1 MYIPYL
7 EQPSLQLGPVTI
19 HAFGVIV
26 AGSVLVGLEIAR
38 RRFAAMALD
47 PVVGQAL
54 AWWTLVGGFVGAHL
68 FSVLLYFPEK
78 VARNPLVLF
87 KFWEDISSFGGI
99 LGGLIG
105 MGAYLLRRRKV
116 PSHTRWEFVDA
127 VAFTFPFALAVG
139 RVACTLAHDHPGTVT
154 SFPLAVS
161 LATEPARAYITHV
174 YASAARLVELPPDP
188 ALARLGF
195 HDLGWYE
202 LLVLG
207 LAIAPATWWLG
218 RTRRRPGAFVASF
231 ILLYMPVRFALD
243 FLRVADAQY
252 AGLTPAQWSAGL
264 MLLALPLAW
273 RGWWATPLASEEQL
287 RS

>member
-1 MYIPYL
+1 MYIPYF
-7 EQPSLQLGPVTI
+7 EQPSLHLGPVTI

-38 RRFAAMALD
+38 RRMAAMALD
-47 PVVGQAL
+47 PVVGQGL
-54 AWWTLVGGFVGAHL
+54 AWWTMLGGFVGAHL

-87 KFWEDISSFGGI
+87 KFWEDISSFGGM

-105 MGAYLLRRRKV
+105 MGAYLLRQRNI
-116 PSHTRWEFVDA
+116 PSYTRWQYVDA
-127 VAFTFPFALAVG
+127 VAFAFPFALAAG
-139 RVACTLAHDHPGTVT
+139 RIACTLAHDHPGTVT

-161 LATEPARAYITHV
+161 LATDPARAYITHV
-174 YASAARLVELPPDP
+174 YTTAGRLVELPPDP
-188 ALARLGF
+188 PLARLGF

-207 LAIAPATWWLG
+207 LVIAPVTWWLG
-218 RTRRRPGAFVASF
+218 RARPRPGAFVASF
-231 ILLYMPVRFALD
+231 VLLYMPVRFALD

-252 AGLTPAQWSAGL
+252 AGLTPAQWAAGS

-273 RGWWATPLASEEQL
+273 RRWWVPSLASKDQL